1 MTHEHG
7 SEYRVRIVHADE
19 TEHLSGWM
27 SSQEVAQAITGLRA
41 SPPKAYWLQVRNILC
56 ANCPQSEPA
65 IVEFRLTLT
74 GAENTRVP
82 RQIERRP
89 SGYAS
94 SRASSAGA

>member
-1 MTHEHG
+1 MTHEHA

-19 TEHLSGWM
+19 TEQLGGWM
-27 SSQEVAQAITGLRA
+27 SCQQVAQAIAELRE

-56 ANCPQSEPA
+56 PNCPQREQT

-74 GAENTRVP
+74 TGANNRFP
-82 RQIERRP
+82 RQTERRLFG
-89 SGYAS
+89 SQS